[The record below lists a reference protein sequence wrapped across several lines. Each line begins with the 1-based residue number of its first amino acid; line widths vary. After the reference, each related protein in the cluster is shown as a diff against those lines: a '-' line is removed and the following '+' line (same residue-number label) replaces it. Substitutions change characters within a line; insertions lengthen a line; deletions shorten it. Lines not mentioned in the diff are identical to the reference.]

1 MLNLLSGELYKL
13 RKSKCFLICL
23 ALIVVS
29 VIFMY
34 GMLYLASEIQQGEVE
49 NGTAGVMVLAD
60 ETDGSESQT
69 VFEEIQIIEVLQ
81 AVLGGFAEFIVVIF
95 NAIYVIGEFGHGA
108 IKNVVGKGCSR
119 SKIFMTK
126 YISGILGTIVMLVTG
141 VVLNL
146 ALGCIFMGTDRITGA
161 MLKDYTV
168 YALLVS
174 GLILAVSSLVITISE
189 ISRNLAVGISI
200 AVCIVG
206 GISSMLFSGLDLLL
220 ERFSVKPS
228 QYWLMNLAQ
237 ECPVTDF
244 GGEIVQRIIVSIV
257 FWSGVSLIVG
267 LCHFRKADI
276 K

>member
-23 ALIVVS
+23 ALTVVS
-29 VIFMY
+29 DIFMY

-49 NGTAGVMVLAD
+49 NGTAGVMVSTD
-60 ETDGSESQT
+60 EMDGSESET
-69 VFEEIQIIEVLQ
+69 VFEELQIIEVLQ
-81 AVLGGFAEFIVVIF
+81 AVLGGFSAFIVVIF

-126 YISGILGTIVMLVTG
+126 YISGILGTIVMLVIG

-146 ALGCIFMGTDRITGA
+146 ALGCIFKGTGSISGA
-161 MLKDYTV
+161 MLKDYTI

-174 GLILAVSSLVITISE
+174 GLILAISSLVITISE

-206 GISSMLFSGLDLLL
+206 GISSILFSGLDLVL

-228 QYWLMNLAQ
+228 QYWLMNLVQ
-237 ECPVTDF
+237 ECPFTDF
-244 GGEIVQRIIVSIV
+244 GGEVVQRIIVSIV
-257 FWSGVSLIVG
+257 FWTVISLIAG